1 MPNPYIGE
9 IRLFAGNFPPVQ
21 WAFCNGR
28 ALSTDE
34 YADLFGLIGTT
45 YGGDGQDTFNLP
57 DLRGRVPMHRSSR
70 YPLGG
75 SGGTASVN
83 LTAAQMPSH
92 THVLMGSEATAN
104 ATSPAG
110 NVLAH
115 LPLAGVQ
122 TAYGTATPFAS
133 IDPTSIGP
141 AGGAQPHSN
150 MQPYTALSF
159 IISLYGLRPAESSP
173 PLGVDPF
180 LAEIRAFAFEP
191 RAGAAWARCDGALLP
206 ISQNTGLFALV
217 GTAFGGDGKSTFAL
231 PDLRGRAPLHLD
243 GIDTGSYPY
252 GHSGGSATVEL
263 AESELPVHTHR
274 LSVSTANA
282 TEKDP
287 RNSALAVGQGIGM
300 YGPNTGATTVLATE
314 ALGPAGKSL
323 AHDNMQPSLAV
334 TFCIATQ
341 GVFPQRG

>member
-1 MPNPYIGE
+1 MPNPYVGE
-9 IRLFAGNFPPVQ
+9 IRLFAGGFPPSG
-21 WAFCNGR
+21 WAFCHGQ

-34 YADLFGLIGTT
+34 YEVLFEFIGTT

-57 DLRGRVPMHRSSR
+57 DLRGRVPIHRSSR
-70 YPLGG
+70 YALGG
-75 SGGTASVN
+75 SGGTASVT

-115 LPLAGVQ
+115 LPDAGVQ

-150 MQPYTALSF
+150 MQPYTAISF
-159 IISLYGLRPAESSP
+159 IISLYGVRPTQSVNP
-173 PLGVDPF
+173 YMVDPF
-180 LAEIRAFAFEP
+180 IAEIRAFAFDRP
-191 RAGAAWARCDGALLP
+191 PTGWAKCDGALLP
-206 ISQNTGLFALV
+206 LSQNTNMLSLI
-217 GTAFGGDGKSTFAL
+217 GTRFGGDGKYTIAL

-243 GIDTGSYPY
+243 GIDSGSYPL
-252 GHSGGSATVEL
+252 GDSGGSASVEL

-274 LSVSTANA
+274 LSVSTGNA

-300 YGPNTGATTVLATE
+300 YGPNTGAAASLATE
-314 ALGPAGKSL
+314 ALRSAGGGL
-323 AHDNMQPSLAV
+323 AHDNMQPSLAF
-334 TFCIATQ
+334 TYCIALW
-341 GVFPQRG
+341 GVFPSRD